1 MCVRASGRT
10 RWRAGT
16 STAIRATR
24 TRAPRRRLRCLSVC
38 VVFDCARGDRRR
50 DSRRVGVCVFCVIE
64 KSWIDCIDLYCLHSR
79 HGVMATRAL
88 RAAGSRLFFAA
99 AFGRSRAVRW
109 VRCASAS
116 ASDAPLSV
124 VSWNV
129 NGLRA
134 LLKKAPDALD
144 ALARDT
150 QADVLVL
157 QETKLGANGEADVA
171 KVEFL
176 RDYGTRAYAT
186 SAARKGYSGVAVFV
200 RDALKS
206 EMRDVTQTTLDA
218 GDFDIEG
225 RTLTCELD
233 SCYVV
238 NAYVPNS
245 GDGLKRLEPRI
256 DIWERAIKAH
266 IKKLEATGK
275 PVVYCG
281 DMNVAHEE
289 IDLWGNHAQN
299 AKSAGYTPQER
310 AAMSELL
317 RDCDLVDTFRAFKG
331 PNAREFSYW
340 SYRGG
345 ARAAG
350 KGWRLDYILAPAK
363 LSPNIVDAYIL
374 PNVTGSDHAPV
385 GVKLHV

>member
-1 MCVRASGRT
+1 MRAGIR
-10 RWRAGT
+10 RRAGT

-24 TRAPRRRLRCLSVC
+24 TRAPRRRLRRLSVC
-38 VVFDCARGDRRR
+38 VVFVRLRGGGTWVVRWCARAPCDL
-50 DSRRVGVCVFCVIE
+50 I
-64 KSWIDCIDLYCLHSR
+64 CIDLIWIVICIRRGSM
-79 HGVMATRAL
+79 MATRAL
-88 RAAGSRLFFAA
+88 RAAVSTSFAA
-99 AFGRSRAVRW
+99 SGRSRAARC
-109 VRCASAS
+109 VRCASSSAS
-116 ASDAPLSV
+116 AVAPLSV

-171 KVEFL
+171 KVDFL

-206 EMRDVTQTTLDA
+206 DMRDVTQTTLDA

-350 KGWRLDYILAPAK
+350 KGWRLDYILAPAR

>member
-1 MCVRASGRT
+1 M
-10 RWRAGT
+10 
-16 STAIRATR
+16 
-24 TRAPRRRLRCLSVC
+24 
-38 VVFDCARGDRRR
+38 
-50 DSRRVGVCVFCVIE
+50 
-64 KSWIDCIDLYCLHSR
+64 
-79 HGVMATRAL
+79 MATRAL
-88 RAAGSRLFFAA
+88 RAAVSTSFAA
-99 AFGRSRAVRW
+99 SGRSRAARC
-109 VRCASAS
+109 VRCASSAS
-116 ASDAPLSV
+116 AVAPLSV

-171 KVEFL
+171 EVEFL
-176 RDYGTRAYAT
+176 RDYGARAYAT

-206 EMRDVTQTTLDA
+206 DMRDVTQTTLDA

-238 NAYVPNS
+238 NAYAPNS

-266 IKKLEATGK
+266 IKRLEATGK
-275 PVVYCG
+275 PVLYCG

-299 AKSAGYTPQER
+299 AKSAGYTPRER

-374 PNVTGSDHAPV
+374 PNVMGSDHAPV
-385 GVKLHV
+385 GVKLHL

>member
-1 MCVRASGRT
+1 VIALICI
-10 RWRAGT
+10 AGC
-16 STAIRATR
+16 IRA
-24 TRAPRRRLRCLSVC
+24 
-38 VVFDCARGDRRR
+38 D
-50 DSRRVGVCVFCVIE
+50 
-64 KSWIDCIDLYCLHSR
+64 
-79 HGVMATRAL
+79 GVMATRAL

-109 VRCASAS
+109 VRCASASAS

>member
-1 MCVRASGRT
+1 MLFLHA
-10 RWRAGT
+10 RAGGGGRGGARFALD
-16 STAIRATR
+16 SHWIRIGFA
-24 TRAPRRRLRCLSVC
+24 LDSHWI
-38 VVFDCARGDRRR
+38 RGL
-50 DSRRVGVCVFCVIE
+50 DSH
-64 KSWIDCIDLYCLHSR
+64 WIRGLDSHRIHSR
-79 HGVMATRAL
+79 HGVMATRRAV
-88 RAAGSRLFFAA
+88 RAAVSTSRAVR
-99 AFGRSRAVRW
+99 GRSRAAR
-109 VRCASAS
+109 RSSAASAS
-116 ASDAPLSV
+116 SALSV

-171 KVEFL
+171 EVEFL
-176 RDYGTRAYAT
+176 RDYGARAYAT

-206 EMRDVTQTTLDA
+206 DMRDVTQTTLDA
-218 GDFDIEG
+218 GDFDVEG

-238 NAYVPNS
+238 NAYAPNS

-266 IKKLEATGK
+266 IKRLEATGK
-275 PVVYCG
+275 PVLYCG

-350 KGWRLDYILAPAK
+350 KGWRLDYILAPAR